1 MLATTDQT
9 GSSLDKLLLY
19 HFLLVTGVALL
30 GIPVITQDKTFG
42 LMLLLSIQI
51 ALTCI
56 STLIGLK
63 VGHRL
68 NRGAATLLFGIWMLV
83 WLVHLLR

>member
-1 MLATTDQT
+1 MLATTPQI

-19 HFLLVTGVALL
+19 HFLLVTAMALL
-30 GIPVITQDKTFG
+30 VTPFISGDKTFK
-42 LMLLLSIQI
+42 LMLLVSMQI

-56 STLIGLK
+56 STLIGLG

-68 NRGAATLLFGIWMLV
+68 NRGAATLLFSAWMLV
-83 WLVHLLR
+83 WLVHLI